1 METNVFDRH
10 LWKRF
15 WEIAKMYWLSAEKWR
30 ATGVLTLLLLLLFFF
45 TALNVTLN
53 FVGRDFMTAL
63 SEKNI
68 SAFNKNLL
76 LYLGI
81 FIIATPVSVFY
92 SFTRRILS
100 VNWRLWLTR
109 HFLDKY
115 FRNRAYYHIKDN
127 REIDNPDQRISQDI
141 SAFTATSLEFLSIIF
156 FSIVQL
162 ISFIGI
168 LWGISIK
175 LVLIL
180 LGYAAIGTTV
190 TFFFGKKLVNLNF
203 MQLRKEA
210 DLRYGLVHVRDN
222 AESIAFYR
230 GEEREQ
236 NQVKDRLLIA
246 IKNLRFLIGWQRNL
260 EFFTKG
266 YEYIILVLPVV
277 VMAPLYFAGQ
287 IKFGVVTQAE
297 SAFVQVLGALSIIV
311 SQFEQ
316 LTGFVA
322 GITRLETFSTA
333 IDDSGSTKRVED
345 APHIA
350 AKEES
355 HLELRRVT
363 LKTPDDK
370 KTLIRDL
377 SVRASSGKGLLITGV
392 SGVGKSSLLRAIAGL
407 WETGEGMIERPPFDQ
422 MLFLPQRPYM
432 VIGSLREQ
440 LLYPHTEKTV
450 DDATLNGALERVN
463 LKDLPERVGGL
474 DAELDWGQLL
484 SLGEQQRLA
493 FARLL
498 LTEPRY
504 ALLDEATSALDE
516 ANEANLYHELQKSGA
531 TYISVGHRSSLLAF
545 HEQVLQLRGNGEWL
559 FDSRDILNNP
569 QGAAIPPLLPAT

>member
-1 METNVFDRH
+1 LETNVFDRR
-10 LWKRF
+10 LWRQF
-15 WEIAKMYWLSAEKWR
+15 WQIAKMYWLSEEKWR
-30 ATGVLTLLLLLLFFF
+30 ATRVLLLLLLLLFLF
-45 TALNVTLN
+45 TALNVALN

-63 SEKNI
+63 SEKNLP
-68 SAFNKNLL
+68 AFNKTLL
-76 LYLGI
+76 LYLGV
-81 FIIATPVSVFY
+81 FIIATPVSVYY
-92 SFTRRILS
+92 SYVRGILG
-100 VNWRLWLTR
+100 VNWRLWLTG

-115 FRNRAYYHIKDN
+115 FDRRAYYHINDS

-141 SAFTATSLEFLSIIF
+141 NSFTSTSLSFLSLIF
-156 FSIVQL
+156 FSLVQL
-162 ISFIGI
+162 VSFIGI
-168 LWGISIK
+168 LWGISVK

-180 LGYAAIGTTV
+180 IAYAAIGTTA
-190 TFFFGKKLVNLNF
+190 TFFFGKKLVHLNF
-203 MQLRKEA
+203 QQLRKEA

-230 GEEREQ
+230 GENREKEQ
-236 NQVKDRLLIA
+236 IRNRLLEA
-246 IKNLRFLIGWQRNL
+246 MKNLRYLIGWQRNL

-322 GITRLETFSTA
+322 GINRLETFSDA
-333 IDDSGSTKRVED
+333 LEPGESGDRDKTRIETR
-345 APHIA
+345 
-350 AKEES
+350 EEPGLAL
-355 HLELRRVT
+355 HHVT
-363 LKTPDDK
+363 LKTPDNH
-370 KTLIRDL
+370 KTLTGDL
-377 SVRASSGKGLLITGV
+377 SIKTDPGKGLLITGV
-392 SGVGKSSLLRAIAGL
+392 SGIGKSSLMRAIAGL
-407 WETGEGMIERPPFDQ
+407 WETGEGVIIRPPLEE

-440 LLYPHTEKTV
+440 LLYPHTEKNIA
-450 DDATLNGALERVN
+450 DGELRRALEKVN
-463 LKDLPERVGGL
+463 LGDLPERVGGL
-474 DAELDWGQLL
+474 DAEFDWGQLL

-498 LTEPRY
+498 LTKPRY

-516 ANEANLYHELQKSGA
+516 VNEANLYNDLKEMGV
-531 TYISVGHRSSLLAF
+531 TYISVGHRPSLLKF
-545 HEQVLQLRGNGEWL
+545 HDQLLKLSGDGEWTA
-559 FDSRDILNNP
+559 SPIKETA
-569 QGAAIPPLLPAT
+569 G

>member
-1 METNVFDRH
+1 LETNVFDRL

-15 WEIAKMYWLSAEKWR
+15 WQIAKMYWLSAEKWR
-30 ATGVLTLLLLLLFFF
+30 ATGVLALLLLLLFSF
-45 TALNVTLN
+45 TALNVLLN

-63 SEKNI
+63 SEKNLP
-68 SAFNKNLL
+68 AFNKNLL

-92 SFTRRILS
+92 SFTRRILG

-115 FRNRAYYHIKDN
+115 FHNRAYYHIKDN

-180 LGYAAIGTTV
+180 LAYAAVGTTV

-203 MQLRKEA
+203 LQLRKEA

-230 GEEREQ
+230 GEEREK

-322 GITRLETFSTA
+322 GITRLETFSAA
-333 IDDSGSTKRVED
+333 IDESGSTKRAGG
-345 APHIA
+345 APRIA
-350 AKEES
+350 SEEGS
-355 HLELRRVT
+355 RLELRNLT
-363 LKTPDDK
+363 LKTPDNK

-377 SVRASSGKGLLITGV
+377 SVQTSAGKGLLITGV
-392 SGVGKSSLLRAIAGL
+392 SGVGKSSLMRAIAGL
-407 WETGEGMIERPPFDQ
+407 WETGEGMIERPSFDE

-450 DDATLNGALERVN
+450 DDETLQNALERVN
-463 LKDLPERVGGL
+463 LRDLPERVGGL

-498 LTEPRY
+498 LTNPPY

-516 ANEANLYHELQKSGA
+516 ANEANLYQELQKTGA
-531 TYISVGHRSSLLAF
+531 TYVSVGHRSSLLEF
-545 HEQVLQLRGNGEWL
+545 HEQVLQLRGNGEWV
-559 FDSRDILNNP
+559 FDYQSPYPKAQLDVHHAR
-569 QGAAIPPLLPAT
+569 

>member
-1 METNVFDRH
+1 METNVFDRR

-15 WEIAKMYWLSAEKWR
+15 GQIAKMYWLSEERWH
-30 ATGVLTLLLLLLFFF
+30 ATGVLGLLLLLLFSF

-63 SEKNI
+63 AEKNLP
-68 SAFNKNLL
+68 AFNKNLL
-76 LYLGI
+76 LYLGV

-92 SFTRRILS
+92 SFVRRVLG
-100 VNWRLWLTR
+100 VNWRLWLTN
-109 HFLDKY
+109 HYLDKY
-115 FRNRAYYHIKDN
+115 FHNRSYYHIKDD
-127 REIDNPDQRISQDI
+127 RTIDNPDQRISQDI
-141 SAFTATSLEFLSIIF
+141 SSFTATSLEFLSIIF
-156 FSIVQL
+156 FSIIQL

-180 LGYAAIGTTV
+180 FAYAAVGTTV
-190 TFFFGKKLVNLNF
+190 TFFFGKKLVKLNF
-203 MQLRKEA
+203 LQLRKEA

-230 GEEREQ
+230 GEKREKD
-236 NQVKDRLLIA
+236 QVKNRLLA
-246 IKNLRFLIGWQRNL
+246 AMENLRLLIGWQRNL
-260 EFFTKG
+260 EFFTRG

-311 SQFEQ
+311 SQFEH
-316 LTGFVA
+316 LSGFVA

-333 IDDSGSTKRVED
+333 LEETGPTNGDHGVSRIVSR
-345 APHIA
+345 
-350 AKEES
+350 EES
-355 HLELRRVT
+355 RLQLLNVT
-363 LKTPDDK
+363 LKTPDNN
-370 KTLIRDL
+370 KTLIRNL
-377 SVRASSGKGLLITGV
+377 SLEAPPGKGLLITGV
-392 SGVGKSSLLRAIAGL
+392 SGVGKSSLLRAIAGI
-407 WETGEGMIERPPFDQ
+407 WETGDGTIERPNHKE

-440 LLYPHTEKTV
+440 LLYPHTERTV
-450 DDATLNGALERVN
+450 DDEELNRVLEKVN
-463 LKDLPERVGGL
+463 LRDLPQRVGGL
-474 DAELDWGQLL
+474 DAEFDWGQLL

-498 LTEPRY
+498 LTGPRY

-516 ANEANLYHELQKSGA
+516 PNEASLYHELQSMGA
-531 TYISVGHRSSLLAF
+531 TYISVGHRSSLLSF
-545 HEQVLQLRGNGEWL
+545 HEQVLNIQGNGDWL
-559 FDSRDILNNP
+559 SGSGKAKN
-569 QGAAIPPLLPAT
+569 G